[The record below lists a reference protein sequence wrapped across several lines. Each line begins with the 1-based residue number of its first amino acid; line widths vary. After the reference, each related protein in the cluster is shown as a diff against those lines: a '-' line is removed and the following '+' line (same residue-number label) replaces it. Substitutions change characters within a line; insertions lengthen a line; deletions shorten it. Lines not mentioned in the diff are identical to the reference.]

1 MNCPNCNT
9 EIHGADNFC
18 PKCGARLS
26 PGQAPRQ
33 ETPGSASFPDGIMQP
48 SMPQPPTDPPKKKKK
63 GLLVA
68 GLSLLSLLVIAG
80 IIGGIACYRH
90 MTQVKEL
97 QAQLADLTEDSLD
110 LEEWISTEKKDF
122 QRFVLEEEEEEELKD
137 YWKALE
143 RLDPEDYESQIH
155 RVQQI
160 KDFKEELTAKASAQ
174 ADAQLKELKDQDP
187 GYASD
192 SQKAQLAQYAAD
204 MEELIAKGQY
214 KDLEPLS
221 REWKSFAE
229 AAAVKKT
236 GYNVSIMQYDF
247 TEYPKVRLYLDIK
260 DASTGNS
267 VKELSPNMFYLS
279 ERDAGTGS
287 FLTRTIEKAVLLN
300 ENERLNINLLADT
313 SGSMEGS
320 DMSAAKNIMINFLN
334 TLQFS
339 AGDQVKLTPFNS
351 IIDKSGYFTSD
362 ISALSSQINGYTADG
377 QTKLYDSIIYGVQ
390 DVAGQE
396 GAKCVI
402 AFTDGRDVGSYNS
415 AQDVIDVVSR
425 YHIPVFIV
433 RIGDNSSSSEDQD
446 LMQIAQAS
454 GGSFKNLAQFS
465 SDMSDFYSQ
474 IYRQLKEYYVLE
486 YTEDNAM
493 GITQDKELSIYI
505 QNGEL
510 GGETTGTANAGD
522 ELFDS
527 LLGSYLRSYIT
538 DMNNHYYNQ
547 LKNYVDDTVDP
558 NDQWSIQWQMQKQ
571 VSGGFSNVTAET
583 LMDYSVA
590 SIVVEDENTIRLKA
604 NERYDVIYDE
614 TYGQLTARSSAMAR
628 DVMAILTPQ
637 YGYSTFGN
645 SSKIRVW
652 AMVSQSPEYILK
664 KGADGKWKF
673 SKYAGD
679 LALGETRHVY
689 DAEITRL
696 EFGEQ

>member
-287 FLTRTIEKAVLLN
+287 FLTRTIEKAILLN

-362 ISALSSQINGYTADG
+362 ISALSSQINSYTADG

-493 GITQDKELSIYI
+493 GITQI
-505 QNGEL
+505 G
-510 GGETTGTANAGD
+510 
-522 ELFDS
+522 
-527 LLGSYLRSYIT
+527 R
-538 DMNNHYYNQ
+538 
-547 LKNYVDDTVDP
+547 
-558 NDQWSIQWQMQKQ
+558 
-571 VSGGFSNVTAET
+571 
-583 LMDYSVA
+583 A
-590 SIVVEDENTIRLKA
+590 SCR
-604 NERYDVIYDE
+604 ERV
-614 TYGQLTARSSAMAR
+614 
-628 DVMAILTPQ
+628 
-637 YGYSTFGN
+637 
-645 SSKIRVW
+645 
-652 AMVSQSPEYILK
+652 
-664 KGADGKWKF
+664 
-673 SKYAGD
+673 
-679 LALGETRHVY
+679 
-689 DAEITRL
+689 
-696 EFGEQ
+696 